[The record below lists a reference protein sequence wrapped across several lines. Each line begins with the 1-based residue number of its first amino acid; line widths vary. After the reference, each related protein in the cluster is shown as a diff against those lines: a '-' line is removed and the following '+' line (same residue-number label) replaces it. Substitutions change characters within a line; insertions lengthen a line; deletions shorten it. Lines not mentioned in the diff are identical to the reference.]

1 MLIVVRAWLCKICPA
16 YLGWNEVIRAVVAL
30 VLLSTFKHLV
40 VTDHFHLNR
49 CHRTLVILVFAALF
63 QLISSQTA
71 NGDHVGGF
79 LASAATINPPCIS
92 KQAGRAEWIRN
103 ERKTSSPFCR
113 FFPQTGKVGCVNYQ
127 VIKSSCFQEAVSF
140 NGGGNHDHNSHNF

>member
-1 MLIVVRAWLCKICPA
+1 MI
-16 YLGWNEVIRAVVAL
+16 GAVLVL

-49 CHRTLVILVFAALF
+49 CHRTLVILIFAALF

-79 LASAATINPPCIS
+79 LASAAKINPPPLSPRIS
-92 KQAGRAEWIRN
+92 KQVGRTE
-103 ERKTSSPFCR
+103 
-113 FFPQTGKVGCVNYQ
+113 
-127 VIKSSCFQEAVSF
+127 
-140 NGGGNHDHNSHNF
+140 